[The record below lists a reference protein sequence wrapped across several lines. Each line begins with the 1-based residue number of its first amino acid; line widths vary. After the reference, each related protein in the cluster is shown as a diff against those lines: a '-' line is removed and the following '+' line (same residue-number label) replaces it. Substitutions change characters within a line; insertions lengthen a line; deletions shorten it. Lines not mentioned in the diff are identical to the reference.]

1 MMLRWYIATLLFIAT
16 LINYLDR
23 QTLSLLAPDLRQT
36 FGFSNTGYSRMI
48 FAFLFAYMIMQPAL
62 GRLMDRLGTRK
73 GFSISIA
80 FWSFAAM
87 LHGLANSA
95 LFFECARFLL
105 GLGEAGNWPGAV
117 KAVAEW
123 FPLEQRAGAT
133 GYFNSGSIAGALIA
147 PLTVPW
153 IALRFGWRAAFM
165 VTGAL
170 GSLWLIPWLLIYPT
184 PQKMARSMLRL
195 QVEQAREPGSH
206 GPINWRDLLKGRDVW
221 SLVGARMFA
230 DPVWWFYVF
239 WLPAYLKDARKFTTA
254 SIAHLAWIPFL
265 TAGIGSLAGG
275 AASDFL
281 VRRGFAILSARKAV
295 MAVAVTG
302 MLAGIPAV
310 FAANSTMTLSMI
322 STATFGFCAWAA
334 NMFALP
340 ADILPADIV
349 ASTSGITGTGAALAG
364 MIFTLATG
372 FAVDHFSYVPVFL
385 AAGLMPVMAVTI
397 LYWGL
402 RKEHIPELVYAE
414 GGFHDEK

>member
-1 MMLRWYIATLLFIAT
+1 
-16 LINYLDR
+16 
-23 QTLSLLAPDLRQT
+23 
-36 FGFSNTGYSRMI
+36 
-48 FAFLFAYMIMQPAL
+48 
-62 GRLMDRLGTRK
+62 
-73 GFSISIA
+73 
-80 FWSFAAM
+80 
-87 LHGLANSA
+87 
-95 LFFECARFLL
+95 
-105 GLGEAGNWPGAV
+105 
-117 KAVAEW
+117 
-123 FPLEQRAGAT
+123 
-133 GYFNSGSIAGALIA
+133 
-147 PLTVPW
+147 
-153 IALRFGWRAAFM
+153 
-165 VTGAL
+165 
-170 GSLWLIPWLLIYPT
+170 
-184 PQKMARSMLRL
+184 
-195 QVEQAREPGSH
+195 
-206 GPINWRDLLKGRDVW
+206 
-221 SLVGARMFA
+221 
-230 DPVWWFYVF
+230 
-239 WLPAYLKDARKFTTA
+239 
-254 SIAHLAWIPFL
+254 
-265 TAGIGSLAGG
+265 
-275 AASDFL
+275 
-281 VRRGFAILSARKAV
+281 